1 MKSDLLLE
9 AAQKLREAA
18 ERLESEAHKARVEE
32 QTCAISSLIK
42 LFLEHRER
50 HEKK

>member
-18 ERLESEAHKARVEE
+18 DRLESEAHKARAEE
-32 QTCAISSLIK
+32 QACAIKSLIK

-50 HEKK
+50 HETK